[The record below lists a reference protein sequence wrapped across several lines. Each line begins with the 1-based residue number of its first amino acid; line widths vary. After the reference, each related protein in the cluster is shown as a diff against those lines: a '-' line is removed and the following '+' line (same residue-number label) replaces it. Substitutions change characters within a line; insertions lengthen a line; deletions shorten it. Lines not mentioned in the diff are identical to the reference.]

1 MRFKVSRQEIPA
13 STRMLEFALEITAE
27 FPLLPLART
36 VMRIAT
42 QLQNNRESAFMGVV
56 K

>member
-1 MRFKVSRQEIPA
+1 LSVSRQEIPA
-13 STRMLEFALEITAE
+13 STRMLAQELESTVE

-42 QLQNNRESAFMGVV
+42 ARSIAGIRSARE
-56 K
+56 

>member
-1 MRFKVSRQEIPA
+1 V
-13 STRMLEFALEITAE
+13 E

-42 QLQNNRESAFMGVV
+42 ERSIAGIASARE
-56 K
+56 